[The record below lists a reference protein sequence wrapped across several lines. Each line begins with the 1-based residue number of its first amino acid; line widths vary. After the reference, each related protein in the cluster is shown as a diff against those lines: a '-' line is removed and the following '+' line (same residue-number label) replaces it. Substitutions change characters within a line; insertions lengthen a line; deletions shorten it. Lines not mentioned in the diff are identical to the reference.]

1 MGGEREVKSS
11 KILGA
16 AEKRAQWDYNSVSSV
31 LKSDQH
37 VMTLEAGKGDGTQS
51 DVTHPQLSSTWSGG
65 GGGGGPFGVV
75 FSSDK
80 TSRQGL
86 SSC

>member
-65 GGGGGPFGVV
+65 GGGQLSVV

-80 TSRQGL
+80 TSRQEL
-86 SSC
+86 FFC

>member
-1 MGGEREVKSS
+1 
-11 KILGA
+11 
-16 AEKRAQWDYNSVSSV
+16 
-31 LKSDQH
+31 
-37 VMTLEAGKGDGTQS
+37 MTLEAGKGDGTQS

-65 GGGGGPFGVV
+65 GGGQLLGVV

-80 TSRQGL
+80 TSRQEL

>member
-1 MGGEREVKSS
+1 
-11 KILGA
+11 
-16 AEKRAQWDYNSVSSV
+16 
-31 LKSDQH
+31 
-37 VMTLEAGKGDGTQS
+37 MTLEAGKGDGTQS

-65 GGGGGPFGVV
+65 GGGGAPFGVV